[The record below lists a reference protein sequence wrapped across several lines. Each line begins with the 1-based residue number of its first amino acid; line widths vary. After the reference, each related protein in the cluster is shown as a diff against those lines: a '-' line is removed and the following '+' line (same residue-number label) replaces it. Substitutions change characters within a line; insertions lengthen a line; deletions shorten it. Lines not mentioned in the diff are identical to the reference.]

1 MCRCARCA
9 RRRSEYAKGAYR
21 LARIAWRGSQRRQ
34 TGGGVP
40 EDERAIHRLAGK
52 IACRLDGIPTGF
64 ACRRRNQSRKP
75 DRCAQCRAQA
85 EGFHG
90 IRSHPR
96 RARQDGRRAQRF
108 KGRHHLGDRAMN
120 SQALPKLALRP
131 MLPADVPLLAEIFR
145 AAIEEL
151 TIDDYSEAQ
160 QEAWA
165 SAADDE
171 EEFGAKL
178 SGALTLVATFGGA
191 AVGFASLAD
200 NTRID
205 MLYVHPAAAGH
216 GAAAMLCDALEN
228 LAAARGAK
236 DLTVE
241 ASDTASGFFE
251 KRGFSARTRNTV
263 TLGGEWFA
271 NTTMIKPLV
280 ATESAP

>member
-1 MCRCARCA
+1 
-9 RRRSEYAKGAYR
+9 
-21 LARIAWRGSQRRQ
+21 
-34 TGGGVP
+34 
-40 EDERAIHRLAGK
+40 
-52 IACRLDGIPTGF
+52 
-64 ACRRRNQSRKP
+64 
-75 DRCAQCRAQA
+75 
-85 EGFHG
+85 
-90 IRSHPR
+90 
-96 RARQDGRRAQRF
+96 
-108 KGRHHLGDRAMN
+108 MN

-165 SAADDE
+165 SAADNE

-205 MLYVHPAAAGH
+205 MLYVHPAAAGQ
-216 GAAAMLCDALEN
+216 GAAAMLCDALEK

-236 DLTVE
+236 ELTVE